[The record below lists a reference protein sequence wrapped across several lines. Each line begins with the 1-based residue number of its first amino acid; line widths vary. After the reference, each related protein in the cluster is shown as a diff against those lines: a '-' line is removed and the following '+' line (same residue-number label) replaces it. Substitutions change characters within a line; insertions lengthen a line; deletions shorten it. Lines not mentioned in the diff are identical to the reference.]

1 MDDKYKKIADK
12 VSASDENAVLA
23 KLWRNILKDS
33 NRNSRE
39 KLELLVD
46 AYLRKNNHSKIK
58 GVKLK
63 TKSTVVDN
71 VTADGMSFK
80 TFIFNVF
87 SILTPLKATLTI
99 KLDWPGGGTTV
110 SSIVIKNNKT
120 EGATDEGNDSDN
132 PNSDVGKS
140 RK

>member
-1 MDDKYKKIADK
+1 MDDKYRKIADTI
-12 VSASDENAVLA
+12 SASDENAVLA
-23 KLWRNILKDS
+23 KLWRNILRDS

-46 AYLRKNNHSKIK
+46 AYLRKNNRSNIK
-58 GVKLK
+58 AAKLK

-71 VTADGMSFK
+71 VTTEGMSFK

-99 KLDWPGGGTTV
+99 KLDWPGGGSTV
-110 SSIVIKNNKT
+110 SSIIIKNNEVT
-120 EGATDEGNDSDN
+120 GDPNEADDSGNN
-132 PNSDVGKS
+132 NRDVGKGG
-140 RK
+140 K